1 MHVAKVNQIKN
12 TFENTFKNLR
22 GRKVILKNY
31 LYTESYLDIISEN
44 GQN

>member
-1 MHVAKVNQIKN
+1 MHVAKVNKIKN
-12 TFENTFKNLR
+12 TFDSFKNLR

-31 LYTESYLDIISEN
+31 LYTEAYLVIISEN